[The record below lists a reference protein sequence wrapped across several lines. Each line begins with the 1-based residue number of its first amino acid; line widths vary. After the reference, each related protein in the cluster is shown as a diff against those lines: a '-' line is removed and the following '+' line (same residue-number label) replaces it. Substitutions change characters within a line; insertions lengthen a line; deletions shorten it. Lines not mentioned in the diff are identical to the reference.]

1 MNFWIWRHT
10 WKKANNEDDVMD
22 LVYQAFENNYVCM
35 QYEYGIQTK
44 QQNIVTSSYKTI
56 KGLMKE
62 GDYIF
67 LGGKDY
73 VYAYSRI
80 IKPRKKAT
88 QICNITEI
96 PRANKKWRYNSKE
109 KNINE
114 IICFADA
121 PIFYMDFSEQDKTWG
136 QRIDV
141 EEWKCFEEEGVP
153 SRSIKFTTSPYPPMR
168 MISKSDGLK
177 LITQL
182 GGHLDL
188 MEKNMDSYITIAN
201 NKNNIILQ
209 GAPGTGKTYNTAALA
224 LSIIGEDT
232 TGLSHKEI
240 MDKYEEHRKSGQI
253 QFTTFHQSMDY
264 EDFVEGIKPRV
275 IEDEESNKKMVT
287 YEIENGIFKRIC
299 NRAKEINEDGSI
311 DDNFEQSWQ
320 KLVNKLEEENSIKVP
335 YLSDKSK
342 TFKVELNE
350 YGTGLAS
357 RTYLDEEH
365 EKRGEWISGKSKFFN
380 KDQLFNIHQEKKGT
394 PAGGHDNYRKAIIA
408 YMRDEKNG
416 IGLSSKYEPKVI
428 TKNVKPHVLIIDE
441 INRGNVS
448 KIFGELI
455 TLLEA
460 DKRELV
466 GDDLNNDDL
475 VKNQHTITV
484 TLPYS
489 KEPFTVPSNL
499 YIIGTMN
506 TTDRST
512 GTLDYALRRR
522 FSFITL
528 TSTYTD
534 EEGHVLEGK
543 ELYSG
548 KIAGCKELDNY
559 YSDKKNAP
567 KDRANQLFS
576 TVYNFLNKY
585 KVEMD
590 IEDLMIGHSYFMANT
605 DEDLTLKLKYEIKPL
620 VHEYAKDGIISI
632 SENELKDELDKWN

>member
-1 MNFWIWRHT
+1 
-10 WKKANNEDDVMD
+10 MD
-22 LVYQAFENNYVCM
+22 LVYQAYENNYVCM

-96 PRANKKWRYNSKE
+96 PRANKKWIYNSKE

-121 PIFYMDFSEQDKTWG
+121 PVFYMDFSESDKTWG

-141 EEWKCFEEEGVP
+141 EEWKCFEEEGIYTKNV
-153 SRSIKFTTSPYPPMR
+153 KFDTSPYPPMR

-177 LITQL
+177 LIKKL
-182 GGHLDL
+182 GGYINL
-188 MEKNMDSYITIAN
+188 MEKNMNDYITIAHS
-201 NKNNIILQ
+201 KKNIILQ
-209 GAPGTGKTYNTAALA
+209 GAPGTGKTYNTAAFA
-224 LSIIGEDT
+224 LSIIGEDIS
-232 TGLSHKEI
+232 GLSHKEI
-240 MDKYEEHRKSGQI
+240 MNKYEGYRKSGQI

-264 EDFVEGIKPRV
+264 EDFVEGIKPKLL
-275 IEDEESNKKMVT
+275 EESNKKIVT
-287 YEIENGIFKRIC
+287 YEVENGIFKTIC
-299 NRAKEINEDGSI
+299 NNAKNIMDIDSLIDDFFDTYLEEGKEIYGVKKNNPFTVVDYNP
-311 DDNFEQSWQ
+311 DD
-320 KLVNKLEEENSIKVP
+320 KYIKVHP
-335 YLSDKSK
+335 ESTIDAELNLDIFTKGINYSIYKKEIKTANEYADIIQESTTKRKSSNSKINYQTKYYYALQNEFFNYLSARQ
-342 TFKVELNE
+342 VEL
-350 YGTGLAS
+350 TDL
-357 RTYLDEEH
+357 
-365 EKRGEWISGKSKFFN
+365 
-380 KDQLFNIHQEKKGT
+380 KK
-394 PAGGHDNYRKAIIA
+394 K
-408 YMRDEKNG
+408 
-416 IGLSSKYEPKVI
+416 KVI
-428 TKNVKPHVLIIDE
+428 PHVLIIDE

-466 GDDLNNDDL
+466 GDELKDADS

-489 KEPFTVPSNL
+489 KDFFTVPSNL

-522 FSFITL
+522 FSFITIS
-528 TSTYTD
+528 STLNKD
-534 EEGHVLEGK
+534 ENGNVIGCEELEIYYQGK
-543 ELYSG
+543 T
-548 KIAGCKELDNY
+548 
-559 YSDKKNAP
+559 NAP
-567 KDRANQLFS
+567 KDKANHLFS
-576 TVYNFLNKY
+576 VVYNFLNDH
-585 KVEMD
+585 KVEMN

-605 DEDLTLKLKYEIKPL
+605 NEELSLKLEYEIKPL
-620 VHEYAKDGIISI
+620 VREYAKDGIISI
-632 SENELKDELDKWN
+632 GETELIEELNQWT